1 MRPDV
6 FVGGTFYHGSCRRPF
21 GALGSCSTLAGDVD
35 VEQEAR
41 IEGSGFHIPSLNGL
55 RTVAFMLVFV
65 GHAGLDKLVP
75 GGFGVTI
82 FFFLS
87 GYLITTL
94 MRREID
100 RRRHL
105 SFKRFYLRRILRIW
119 PAFYLVLLGGLV
131 LSTAGV
137 LTVSLDWGG
146 VGAQFLHL
154 TNYYS
159 IRYGSGHLTPGSP
172 VYWSLAVEEH
182 FYLLFPLLYVGMRK
196 GKLIGRDQ
204 ARVILAICAAVLVWR
219 CVLVFGLDASV
230 LRTYYATDT
239 RIDSILFGCALGVYG
254 NPMLDPMWLTE
265 RVWKRWLLPAGLA
278 LLFFCLV
285 YRNPDFRETFRYSL
299 QGIGLYSVFYC
310 AVRYPE
316 WGLMRWLNV
325 RWVAFVGTLT
335 YSLYLVHATVLL
347 ALEEQFS
354 GVPSAIRGAVGLVI
368 SFVLAYA
375 IYRLVERP
383 IGRLRRRLEPA

>member
-1 MRPDV
+1 M
-6 FVGGTFYHGSCRRPF
+6 
-21 GALGSCSTLAGDVD
+21 D
-35 VEQEAR
+35 VEQPTR
-41 IEGSGFHIPSLNGL
+41 IERSGFHIPSLNGL
-55 RTVAFMLVFV
+55 RTVAFMLVFI
-65 GHAGLDKLVP
+65 GHAGLDRLVP

-94 MRREID
+94 LRREVD
-100 RRRHL
+100 RHQHL
-105 SFKRFYLRRILRIW
+105 SFKRFYLRRVLRIW
-119 PAFYLVLLGGLV
+119 PSFYLVLVGGLV

-137 LTVSLDWGG
+137 LTVTLDWGG

-159 IRYGSGHLTPGSP
+159 IQHGSGHITPGSV

-182 FYLLFPLLYVGMRK
+182 FYLLFPLLYVAMRK
-196 GKLIGRDQ
+196 GKVIARDQ
-204 ARVILAICAAVLVWR
+204 ARIILGICIAVLVWR
-219 CVLVFGLDASV
+219 CVLVFGLGAST

-254 NPMLDPMWLTE
+254 NPMLDPIRFTE

-299 QGIGLYSVFYC
+299 QGIGLYSIFYC
-310 AVRYPE
+310 VVRFPE
-316 WGLMRWLNV
+316 WGMVRWLNL
-325 RWVAFVGTLT
+325 RWVSFVGTLT

-347 ALEEQFS
+347 TLEEQWP
-354 GVPSAIRGAVGLVI
+354 GVPSAIRGAIGLVI
-368 SFVLAYA
+368 SLALAYA
-375 IYRLVERP
+375 IYRVVEAP
-383 IGRLRRRLEPA
+383 IGRLRKRLESA

>member
-1 MRPDV
+1 M
-6 FVGGTFYHGSCRRPF
+6 
-21 GALGSCSTLAGDVD
+21 D
-35 VEQEAR
+35 VEQEQR

-75 GGFGVTI
+75 AGFGVTI

-94 MRREID
+94 LRREVD
-100 RRRHL
+100 RRKHL
-105 SFKRFYLRRILRIW
+105 SFKRFYLRRVLRIL
-119 PAFYLVLLGGLV
+119 PPFYLVLLGGLA
-131 LSTAGV
+131 LTAAGL
-137 LTVSLDWGG
+137 LTVPGGLDWGG
-146 VGAQFLHL
+146 VTAQFLHL
-154 TNYYS
+154 TNYFQ
-159 IRYGSGHLTPGSP
+159 IIHPNRHVTPGSE

-219 CVLVFGLDASV
+219 CVLVFGLDSSV
-230 LRTYYATDT
+230 FRTYYATDT

-265 RVWKRWLLPAGLA
+265 RVWKRWLLPASLA

-299 QGIGLYSVFYC
+299 QGIGLYAIFYC
-310 AVRYPE
+310 AVRYPQ
-316 WGLMRWLNV
+316 WALMRWLNV

-347 ALEEQFS
+347 TLEEQFP
-354 GVPSAIRGAVGLVI
+354 GLPEAVRGAIGLGM
-368 SFVLAYA
+368 SLLLAYA